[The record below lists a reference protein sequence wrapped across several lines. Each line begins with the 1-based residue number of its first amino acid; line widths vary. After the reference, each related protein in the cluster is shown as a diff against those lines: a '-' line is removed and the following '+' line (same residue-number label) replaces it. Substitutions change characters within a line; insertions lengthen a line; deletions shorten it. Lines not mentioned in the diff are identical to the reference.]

1 MSDSLS
7 YNFSGIEGAS
17 GAVQGQ
23 VSNIQGLLDQG
34 GQCVQKLANVWGG
47 SGSDSYQVTQQK
59 WDTTASEL
67 NAALKDLSSKVS
79 EAGSGMQQ
87 TEQGVTGMFA

>member
-23 VSNIQGLLDQG
+23 VSQIQGLLDQG
-34 GQCVQKLANVWGG
+34 SACVKKLASVWGG
-47 SGSDSYQVTQQK
+47 SGSDSYQVTQQR
-59 WDTTASEL
+59 WDSTAAEL
-67 NAALKDLSSKVS
+67 NSALQDLSVKVS
-79 EAGSGMQQ
+79 EAGQGMQS